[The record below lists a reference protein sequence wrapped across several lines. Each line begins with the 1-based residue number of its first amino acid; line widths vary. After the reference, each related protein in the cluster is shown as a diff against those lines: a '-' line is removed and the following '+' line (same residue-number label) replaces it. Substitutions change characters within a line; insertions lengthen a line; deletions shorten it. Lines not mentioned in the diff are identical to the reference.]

1 MRLSLAT
8 AASIALAVA
17 LLAGCSSSTQGMSA
31 LPGSSSGTVVA
42 SRATLAPTAAGI
54 GPRALGPRIP
64 AMIYQE
70 AAGKAAAPVTHGV
83 MQGLLATL
91 ESGKRP
97 KLARQGVR
105 RGAKVGL
112 WVADTGNAYLLGF
125 SANGKSTI
133 NLVDAESN
141 NCYLPIGLKVDHH
154 KNLWV
159 ACQYNY
165 NTFKNGVIQEYSSAG
180 VLLNTYNDTSCGASC
195 GSSYE
200 AGYPGDVAVDSHG
213 NVFASNIETQIVNCN
228 PSCTYTY
235 SPTVAWWPSSG
246 GNPTFITDPNMAANP
261 TMLFLDTDTAGNVYV
276 DGDTSPNYPGS
287 PQLDE
292 ISNPTTSPTISNLI
306 PPGTITYGGGV
317 YVSTKRGIQTLN
329 VTDQNART
337 TSQYPLPFGALSRLL
352 GPTLKNFQGN
362 GDPISGGFNKM
373 DTDQVIADGYG
384 WLDVGKIKTN
394 VYSTL
399 TNFNILNPEGAAYSP
414 SDK

>member
-8 AASIALAVA
+8 AASIALTAA
-17 LLAGCSSSTQGMSA
+17 LLAGCSSSTQGTSA
-31 LPGSSSGTVVA
+31 LPGSSSRVE
-42 SRATLAPTAAGI
+42 
-54 GPRALGPRIP
+54 PRGNGPRIP

-83 MQGLLATL
+83 MQRLLATL

-105 RGAKVGL
+105 HGTKIGL
-112 WVADTGNAYLLGF
+112 WVADTDYAYLLGF
-125 SANGKSTI
+125 SANGKKTI
-133 NLVDAESN
+133 NLVDAETN
-141 NCYLPIGLKVDHH
+141 NCYLPIGLKVDHN

-165 NTFKNGVIQEYSSAG
+165 NTFENGIIQEYSAAG
-180 VLLNTYNDTSCGASC
+180 VLLNTYNDTSCGTSC

-200 AGYPGDVAVDSHG
+200 AGFPDDVAVDSQG
-213 NVFASNIETQIVNCN
+213 NVFAANIETEVVNCN

-235 SPTVAWWPSSG
+235 SPTVVWWPSSG
-246 GNPTFITDPNMAANP
+246 GQPTFITDPNMAA
-261 TMLFLDTDTAGNVYV
+261 TAAMLFLDTDTAGNVYV
-276 DGDTSPNYPGS
+276 DGETSQDYPGS
-287 PQLDE
+287 PELDE
-292 ISNPTTSPTISNLI
+292 ISNPTTSPTISDLI

-317 YVSTKRGIQTLN
+317 YVSTHDGAQTLN
-329 VTDQNART
+329 VTDQVALT
-337 TSQYPLPFGALSRLL
+337 TSQYPLPFGALSRVL
-352 GPTLKNFQGN
+352 GPTLTNFKGN
-362 GDPISGGFNKM
+362 GNPISGGFNKT

-384 WLDVGKIKTN
+384 WLDVGKVNTN
-394 VYSTL
+394 KYSVL

>member
-8 AASIALAVA
+8 AASIALTAA
-17 LLAGCSSSTQGMSA
+17 LLAGCSGSTQGTSA
-31 LPGSSSGTVVA
+31 LPGSSYGA
-42 SRATLAPTAAGI
+42 I
-54 GPRALGPRIP
+54 GPRIP

-70 AAGKAAAPVTHGV
+70 AAGNAAAPVTHGA
-83 MQGLLATL
+83 MQRLLAAL

-97 KLARQGVR
+97 NLARQRVR

-112 WVADTGNAYLLGF
+112 WVADPGQAYLLGL
-125 SANGKSTI
+125 SANGKENI
-133 NLVDAESN
+133 IAVDAESN

-165 NTFKNGVIQEYSSAG
+165 KTFENGIIQEYSSAG
-180 VLLNTYNDTSCGASC
+180 VLLNTYNDTSCGTSC

-213 NVFASNIETQIVNCN
+213 NVFASNIETENVNCN

-246 GNPTFITDPNMAANP
+246 GQPTFITDPNMAANP
-261 TMLFLDTDTAGNVYV
+261 TMLFLDTDRAGNVYV
-276 DGDTSPNYPGS
+276 DGDTSLNYPGS

-317 YVSTKRGIQTLN
+317 YVSTKRGVQTLN

-337 TSQYPLPFGALSRLL
+337 ISQYPLPFGALSRVL
-352 GPTLKNFQGN
+352 GPTLLNVFGEGN
-362 GDPISGGFNKM
+362 PISGGFNKM
-373 DTDQVIADGYG
+373 DTAQVTADGYG
-384 WLDVGKIKTN
+384 WLDVGKVSAN
-394 VYSTL
+394 AWRAL
-399 TNFNILNPEGAAYSP
+399 TNFDISNPEGAAYSP